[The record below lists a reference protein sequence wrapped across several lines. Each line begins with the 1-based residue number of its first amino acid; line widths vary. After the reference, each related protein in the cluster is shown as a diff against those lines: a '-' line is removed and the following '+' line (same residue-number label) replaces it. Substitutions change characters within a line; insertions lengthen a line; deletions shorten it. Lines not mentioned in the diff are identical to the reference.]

1 VDVVEGKRD
10 LRGSAR
16 ERALAGFAHVLTEV
30 PWAVNAADITRLR
43 GAGISE
49 EAIEQAILVTAFFN
63 YFPRVADGAGIDFD
77 YESPLPRISVD
88 TTRDALP
95 RFPKADWNLAVDGST
110 LTFEFPLA
118 PHIAAILAPWR
129 RFASGTK
136 WAAGA
141 EYAPIFSRYASWPK
155 NCATLRHWGP
165 WKDAQPANDIE
176 THLGSFA
183 RKLTRTPWAMNASDV
198 ETLRA
203 VSLSDETILATITL
217 VAHQNAI
224 SRMHHALA
232 AVRG

>member
-1 VDVVEGKRD
+1 VDVVHGKRD

-30 PWAVNAADITRLR
+30 PWAVNSDDITRLR

-49 EAIEQAILVTAFFN
+49 EAIEQTILVTAFFN

-77 YESPLPRISVD
+77 YESPLPRISID
-88 TTRDALP
+88 TTREALP
-95 RFPKADWNLAVDGST
+95 RFPKADWNLAVDGSR
-110 LTFEFPLA
+110 LPEFPLA

-129 RFASGTK
+129 VLHLERSGPLALNTRRFLAFVVAEELCD
-136 WAAGA
+136 AAA
-141 EYAPIFSRYASWPK
+141 
-155 NCATLRHWGP
+155 LGP

-203 VSLSDETILATITL
+203 ASLSDETILATITL